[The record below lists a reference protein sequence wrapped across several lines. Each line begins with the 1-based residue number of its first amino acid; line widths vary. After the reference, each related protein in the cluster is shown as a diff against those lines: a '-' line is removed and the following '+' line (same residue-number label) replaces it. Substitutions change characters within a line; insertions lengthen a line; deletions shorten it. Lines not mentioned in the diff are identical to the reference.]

1 MVTIGTDG
9 ELRVWAGVDDDD
21 CESFLVGDEGLAVCV
36 SEKKI
41 FVGSS
46 STNVLSGYSWELDS
60 EGVVGPRFTSDVTA
74 LSCMQSGEVVVA
86 GCGDF
91 SVNVIKTSDFSST
104 KLTGHSAP
112 VLSVSLARQGEVVA
126 SSSCDGT
133 VKVSISIIFTILHT
147 LLSLGLVCGGKICP
161 ENTAQCSPQVQ

>member
-1 MVTIGTDG
+1 MTNGTDG
-9 ELRVWAGVDDDD
+9 ELRVWAGIDADDY
-21 CESFLVGDEGLAVCV
+21 ESKLVGHEGLSFCV
-36 SEKKI
+36 SNNKI

-46 STNVLSGYSWELDS
+46 STNVLSGYSLELDS
-60 EGVVGPRFTSDVTA
+60 EGVVGPRLTSDVTA

-91 SVNVIKTSDFSST
+91 SVNVIKISDFSTT

-112 VLSVSLARQGEVVA
+112 VLSVTLARKGEVVA

-133 VKVSISIIFTILHT
+133 VRVSISIIFTILHT